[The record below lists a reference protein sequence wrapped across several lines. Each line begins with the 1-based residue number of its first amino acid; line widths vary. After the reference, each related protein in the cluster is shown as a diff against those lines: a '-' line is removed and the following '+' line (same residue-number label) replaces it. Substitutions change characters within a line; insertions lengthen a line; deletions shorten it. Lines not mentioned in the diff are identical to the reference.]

1 MFCIVIWYAVCVWGN
16 RYATM
21 ALPHL
26 QDVISR
32 TSHSSSWAWLA
43 ASPYCLHQPLKY
55 RTGWICYYLMS
66 QVTSNNRKFAYSLE
80 KKKKK
85 RSRRR
90 RGYVHILEFL
100 LVRYLRFNYT
110 VNLSI
115 RFQLFCYNYMVRM
128 TKIFLAFYVQISFEP
143 LRCDQAWCG
152 GPTFQFETS
161 KGLGVWVAL

>member
-1 MFCIVIWYAVCVWGN
+1 MVEETIDDCKLQRLSNCMFCIVIWYAVCVGGN
-16 RYATM
+16 HYATM

-26 QDVISR
+26 KDVISR
-32 TSHSSSWAWLA
+32 TSYSSSWAWLA

-55 RTGWICYYLMS
+55 RRGWICYYLMS
-66 QVTSNNRKFAYSLE
+66 QVTSNNRKFAYSLD
-80 KKKKK
+80 KKKKW
-85 RSRRR
+85 
-90 RGYVHILEFL
+90 YEFL

-128 TKIFLAFYVQISFEP
+128 TKMFLAFYVQMSFKP

-161 KGLGVWVAL
+161 RD